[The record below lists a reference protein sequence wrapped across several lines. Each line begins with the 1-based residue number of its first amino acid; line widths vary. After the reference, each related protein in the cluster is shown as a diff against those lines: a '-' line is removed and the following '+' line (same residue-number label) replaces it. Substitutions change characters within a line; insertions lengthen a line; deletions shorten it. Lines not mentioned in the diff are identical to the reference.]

1 MGQAKRK
8 EAPSVPRAR
17 SARSKRPTQRARRE
31 ARQDVL
37 DESAVERVLEQRFVQ
52 EDGDPAAG
60 VCRAA
65 LLGAAVWASLAF
77 VLI

>member
-8 EAPSVPRAR
+8 EARPVPRAR
-17 SARSKRPTQRARRE
+17 SARSKRPTQRARRD

-37 DESAVERVLEQRFVQ
+37 DDSAVDRVLEARFVE
-52 EDGDPAAG
+52 EDGDSAAG

-65 LLGAAVWASLAF
+65 LWGAAVWGSLAF
-77 VLI
+77 VLL

>member
-8 EAPSVPRAR
+8 EVRPVPRAR
-17 SARSKRPTQRARRE
+17 SARSKRPSQRAQRD

-37 DESAVERVLEQRFVQ
+37 DDRAVDRVLDQRIVQ
-52 EDGDPAAG
+52 EDGDSAAG

-65 LLGAAVWASLAF
+65 LWGAAVWASLAF